1 MSGTPSL
8 KALGLKIVAVAN
20 QKGGVGKTTT
30 VATLASG
37 LARSGQKV
45 LLVDGDPQGNLS
57 LLFGATGKHPELGDI
72 LETLGS
78 RADGAGSENGERGR
92 RGHRALM
99 DACIVKRVRR
109 SLDIVP
115 LSRRH
120 LRTELGDALIE
131 RAEKPFAGV
140 MESLKASYDW
150 ILLDTSPS
158 NGSLER
164 VLVAASEAVVVPLEF
179 QVFSLSGLEAILAD
193 IEECGRRAER
203 SIRPHALVF
212 TKAENGSARVD
223 AYRNLFASFR
233 IPIFEVCKSEYVPR
247 SMERGR
253 TLWEAAPASLVAKDY
268 RTIIEKS
275 FLG

>member
-1 MSGTPSL
+1 MSGSTSL

-37 LARSGQKV
+37 LARSGEKV

-57 LLFGATGKHPELGDI
+57 LLFGLEGRHPELGD
-72 LETLGS
+72 LFGLL
-78 RADGAGSENGERGR
+78 ASEGNGEVAKRGSSPR
-92 RGHRALM
+92 I

-109 SLDIVP
+109 SLDILP

-120 LRTELGDALIE
+120 LRTELGDRLIE
-131 RAEKPFAGV
+131 RAEKPFALALAG
-140 MESLKASYDW
+140 LRDRYDW
-150 ILLDTSPS
+150 ILMDTSPS

-164 VLVAASEAVVVPLEF
+164 VLIAASEAVLIPLEF

-193 IEECGRRAER
+193 IGECGDRAGR
-203 SIRPHALVF
+203 TIRPHALLF
-212 TKAENGSARVD
+212 TKAENAVARVD

-233 IPIFEVCKSEYVPR
+233 IPIFEICKSEYVPR

-268 RTIIEKS
+268 RTVIDKA